1 MMQKINKK
9 VVLAYSGGLDTSA
22 IIPWL
27 KENYNFEVIAF
38 VADIGQSK
46 KDLDGINKKAIDS
59 GASSCYIV
67 DLKEEFIEDYVYPI
81 LKTGALYEGNYLL
94 GTALARP
101 IIAKKQVELALN
113 IKADSLCHGATG
125 KGNDQVRFEIAYSAL
140 APHLNIIAPWR
151 KWNLNS
157 REELLQYLYKKN
169 IPTTATVEKIYSK
182 DENAWHISTEGGL
195 LENPWN
201 ISNKDCWSW
210 TCDPEE
216 APNQAEYVSLLLKSG
231 CVVSVNNINLK
242 PLQCVHVLN
251 QLGSKHGI
259 GRIDIVENRL
269 VGMKS
274 RGCYETPGGT
284 IMMTAI
290 KAIEQLVLDRESFQ
304 WREKIAL
311 EMSSVVYDGRWFS
324 PIRKSLQAAAD
335 SLAEKI
341 TGEVI
346 LKLYK
351 GNVIAVQKKSPN
363 SLYSE
368 EYATFGKDQVYKQ
381 SDADGF
387 IRLFSLSSRIRAQN
401 ELKSFIKK

>member
-1 MMQKINKK
+1 MKKSQHKK

-46 KDLDGINKKAIDS
+46 QDLDEINQKSIHS
-59 GASSCYIV
+59 GASSCYIA

-81 LKTGALYEGNYLL
+81 LKTGALYEGSYLL
-94 GTALARP
+94 GTAMARP

-113 IKADSLCHGATG
+113 INANALCHGATG
-125 KGNDQVRFEIAYSAL
+125 KGNDQVRFEMAYAAL
-140 APHLNIIAPWR
+140 APHLRIIAPWR
-151 KWNLNS
+151 EWHLNS
-157 REELLQYLYKKN
+157 RESLLKYLHQKN
-169 IPTTATVEKIYSK
+169 ISTTATVEKIYSK

-201 ISNKDCWSW
+201 RSNKDCWSW
-210 TCDPEE
+210 TVDPED
-216 APNQAEYVSLLLKSG
+216 APNQPEYVSLILKSG
-231 CVVSVNNINLK
+231 CVISVNNINLK
-242 PLQCVHVLN
+242 PSKCVEMLN
-251 QLGSKHGI
+251 KLGSKHGI

-284 IMMTAI
+284 IIMTAI
-290 KAIEQLVLDRESFQ
+290 KALEQLVLDRESFQ
-304 WREKIAL
+304 WREKLAL
-311 EMSSVVYDGRWFS
+311 EMSSVVYDGRWFT
-324 PIRKSLQAAAD
+324 PIRESLQAAAN
-335 SLAEKI
+335 SLSQQI
-341 TGEVI
+341 TGEVV
-346 LKLYK
+346 LKLFK
-351 GNVIAVQKKSPN
+351 GVVTAIQKKSPY

-368 EYATFGKDQVYKQ
+368 EYATFGKDEVYKQ

-401 ELKSFIKK
+401 ALK